1 VIALSAVW
9 HMIEWNRAA
18 IHLFSALVE
27 VNMLPLYYGLSVN
40 VLVGLIVCVWA
51 IIVRFSPDGV
61 ACAAAQESRGT
72 YLALH
77 VLFLFLYVFTSF
89 HHVLLFKIMGIDWLD
104 EVINEEDE
112 EDDD

>member
-1 VIALSAVW
+1 
-9 HMIEWNRAA
+9 MIEWNRAA
-18 IHLFSALVE
+18 IHFFSPILE

-51 IIVRFSPDGV
+51 IIVRFSPEGV

-72 YLALH
+72 FMALH
-77 VLFLFLYVFTSF
+77 VLFLILYVFTSF

>member
-1 VIALSAVW
+1 
-9 HMIEWNRAA
+9 MIEWNRAA

-61 ACAAAQESRGT
+61 ACAAEQESRGT

-77 VLFLFLYVFTSF
+77 VLFLILRLQIGRA
-89 HHVLLFKIMGIDWLD
+89 HV
-104 EVINEEDE
+104 
-112 EDDD
+112 